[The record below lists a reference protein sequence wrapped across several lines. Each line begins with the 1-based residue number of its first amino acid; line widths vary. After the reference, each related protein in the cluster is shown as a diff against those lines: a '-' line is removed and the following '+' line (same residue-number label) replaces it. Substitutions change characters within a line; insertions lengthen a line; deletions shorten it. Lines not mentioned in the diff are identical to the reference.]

1 MPKAQSDVKTKSEN
15 KQAIFRFLLNGG
27 AATRQ
32 QLFTALNLSLPT
44 IKQALETLEA
54 SGLIQPGETVSNTG
68 GRNAVSYQVAANSRY
83 AIGLFLSLHHLTCA
97 SVNLMGEV
105 LVAERVERKLNLQDS
120 DYMRELAALVQSVR
134 MRTELPQERMLG
146 VGIAL
151 PSLVGESGEAAVY
164 GMTSDFTGVT
174 RQFFA
179 EYLPYPVKIYHDSET
194 AGFAEVWRATEKRN
208 MIYLSLNS
216 SVGSSI
222 YMNGA
227 LYGGDNQRAGELGH
241 IVIDA
246 RSKKRCYCGRTGC
259 FDTLCNTSVLDGYT
273 GGSLSEFFAR
283 LAEGDSGARK
293 LWEAYSEHLAIAI
306 HNLRML
312 FDCSI
317 VIGGYLGSL
326 IGPFIEDVYQK
337 VDSRSIF
344 TPFARTYLFPC
355 RFKTEATAAGA
366 ALRMIDEFVC
376 AI

>member
-1 MPKAQSDVKTKSEN
+1 
-15 KQAIFRFLLNGG
+15 
-27 AATRQ
+27 
-32 QLFTALNLSLPT
+32 
-44 IKQALETLEA
+44 
-54 SGLIQPGETVSNTG
+54 
-68 GRNAVSYQVAANSRY
+68 
-83 AIGLFLSLHHLTCA
+83 
-97 SVNLMGEV
+97 MGEV
-105 LVAERVERKLNLQDS
+105 LVAERVERSLDLQDRG
-120 DYMRELAALVQSVR
+120 YMQELVSLVQNVR
-134 MRTELPQERMLG
+134 ARTKLPAERMLG

-179 EYLPYPVKIYHDSET
+179 EYLPHPVRIYHDSET
-194 AGFAEVWRATEKRN
+194 AGFAEIWRSAEKQN

-216 SVGSSI
+216 SIGSSI

-227 LYGGDNQRAGELGH
+227 LYGGDNRRAGELGH

-259 FDTLCNTSVLDGYT
+259 FDTLCSTSVLESYC
-273 GGSLSEFFAR
+273 GGSLPKFFTLLTA
-283 LAEGDSGARK
+283 GDDGAKRI
-293 LWEAYSEHLAIAI
+293 WQTYTDHLAIAI
-306 HNLRML
+306 HDLRML

-317 VIGGYLGSL
+317 VIGGYIGSY
-326 IGPFIEDVYQK
+326 IGPFIEDLYRK

-366 ALRMIDEFVC
+366 ALRMIDEFVSS
-376 AI
+376 I